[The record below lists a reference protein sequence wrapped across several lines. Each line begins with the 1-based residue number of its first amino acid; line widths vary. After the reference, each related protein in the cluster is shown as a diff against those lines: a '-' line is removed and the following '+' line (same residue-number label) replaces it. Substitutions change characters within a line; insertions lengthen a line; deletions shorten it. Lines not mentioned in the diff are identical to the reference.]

1 MKPTDANDT
10 VTDVAALQARVG
22 KLSGPRDLKVID
34 FLDEHAQRWIATSP
48 FLFAAF
54 GNGVGVCIT
63 AAGGAAGFVQVPNPR
78 RLRLPV
84 TLLDEPHLA
93 QAGGGF
99 GSLFLTPS
107 LCETLRVNG
116 RVLSVD
122 ADVIE
127 VEVQECYLHCAK
139 ALIRSDFW
147 EPELPTKVP
156 PSAPDFLALSRFVA
170 LATIDDQGRA
180 DLSPKGDPAGAL
192 IRLRNGAAWYA
203 DRPGNRR
210 VDSFRNIL
218 SLPQVAAAALIPG
231 VTRFVLLSGSARIST
246 DPSVR
251 ASFAVGGK
259 IPALVTCISM
269 PGIAT
274 RDSAALS
281 RASLW
286 PAAPAADDLNPAAIF
301 KAHIKQS
308 RVGGLF
314 ARIARAAV
322 AVPGLLNKHLR
333 RDYKK
338 NLY

>member
-1 MKPTDANDT
+1 MKPTEGKDV
-10 VTDVAALQARVG
+10 VTDVAALQAHVG
-22 KLSGPRDLKVID
+22 KLSIPRDLKVID

-54 GNGVGVCIT
+54 GSSAGVRIT
-63 AAGGAAGFVQVPNPR
+63 AAGGAAGFVRVPDPR
-78 RLRLPV
+78 HLRLPV
-84 TLLDEPHLA
+84 ALLDEPHLA
-93 QAGGGF
+93 QAGSGF

-147 EPELPTKVP
+147 QPELPREVP
-156 PSAPDFLALSRFVA
+156 PSASEFLAVSRFVA
-170 LATIDDQGRA
+170 LATIDDQRRA
-180 DLSPKGDPAGAL
+180 DLSPKGDPAGAM
-192 IRLRNGAAWYA
+192 IHLRDGAAWFA
-203 DRPGNRR
+203 ERPGNRR

-218 SLPQVAAAALIPG
+218 SQPQVAAAALIPG
-231 VTRFVLLSGSARIST
+231 ATRLVLLSGLAQISP

-259 IPALVTCISM
+259 IPALVTSISM

-281 RASLW
+281 RARLW
-286 PAAPAADDLNPAAIF
+286 PAAPAANDLNPPAIF
-301 KAHIKQS
+301 KAHIQQS
-308 RVGGLF
+308 SVGGLMAHF
-314 ARIARAAV
+314 ARAAV
-322 AVPGLLNKHLR
+322 AVPGLLNQHLQ